1 MDDIIQEFVAET
13 MEQLEQLDTDI
24 VALEQNPHDK
34 ALITN
39 IFRVLHTIKGTS
51 GFLGLERLGRVA
63 HKGEDVLG
71 LFRDGAREVTPDAI
85 TLILEALDCLK
96 GIMVVLSA
104 TGAEPAGDDSALIAK
119 LEAAYAGEDNTPA
132 LIQGDPPLPPPLQG
146 VEVEMAPS
154 SQGGKV
160 DMAPPTPQDAPVQA
174 PPKPEAHSLR
184 VSMGV
189 LENLM
194 TMVSELVL
202 TRNQLSQIAR
212 QQGGDTPF
220 AAPLQTLNHIVSD
233 LQEGVMKTRMQ
244 PIGNAWNKL
253 PRIVRDVAADLGK
266 HIDLVMSG
274 QDTELDRQVL
284 EMIKDP
290 LTHMVRNSCDHG
302 IETPQARAA
311 AGKPEQGTIALR
323 AFHQGGHIIVEI
335 ADDGKGLPMARIK
348 EKVAAAGLATEQEL
362 QAMAD
367 HQVQRFIF
375 HPGLST
381 AEQVTAVSGRGVGMD
396 VVRANIEKIGGSI
409 ELRSTEGRG
418 TTFTIKIPLTL
429 AIVSALIVRA
439 GGQRFALPQ
448 LAVSELVLVGADTRS
463 LIEEVNGAHV
473 MRLRDRLLPLIA
485 LDGLLGLP
493 PEGAAGAER
502 YVVVTRAGPTVFGLI
517 VDEVYDLEEIVI
529 KPLSRALGGLSVFS
543 GNTILGDGRAIMILD
558 PAGLLKAVDTGK
570 VPEGTDEDEA
580 REGARAARAADEV
593 LLLLFH
599 AGGGVRK
606 AAPVDAVVRLEDIP
620 TGQVVQTAG
629 RAVIPYRG
637 HLLPAQDWST
647 GQDGVASRPMILLR
661 ADDGRVAGLIAD
673 KILDVVPYAGALTG
687 GTQSLLLNDAPT
699 EVVDVDAITAHGVH
713 LDDAHAGEGQTH
725 AHG

>member
-24 VALEQNPHDK
+24 VALEQNPHDT
-34 ALITN
+34 ALITS

-71 LFRDGAREVTPDAI
+71 LLRDGVREVTPDAI

-96 GIMVVLSA
+96 GIMVVLAA
-104 TGAEPAGDDSALIAK
+104 TGAEPDGDDSALIAR
-119 LEAAYAGEDNTPA
+119 LEAAYAG
-132 LIQGDPPLPPPLQG
+132 QGEGHPPLTSPLQGGEMDAVPPLQG
-146 VEVEMAPS
+146 GEVKAVPSLQEGEVE
-154 SQGGKV
+154 
-160 DMAPPTPQDAPVQA
+160 APP

-212 QQGGDTPF
+212 QQGEGTPF
-220 AAPLQTLNHIVSD
+220 AAPLQTLNHIVSE

-244 PIGNAWNKL
+244 PIGNAWGKL
-253 PRIVRDVAADLGK
+253 PRIVRDVSADLGK
-266 HIDLVMSG
+266 HIDLTMSG

-302 IETPQARAA
+302 IERPEARAA
-311 AGKPEQGTIALR
+311 AGKPEGGTIALR

-335 ADDGKGLPMARIK
+335 ADDGAGLPMAKIRN
-348 EKVAAAGLATEQEL
+348 KVAAAGLATAEQL
-362 QAMAD
+362 AAMPD

-409 ELRSTEGRG
+409 DLRSAQGQG

-448 LAVSELVLVGADTRS
+448 LAVSELVLVGADTRT

-473 MRLRDRLLPLIA
+473 MRLRDRLLPLISLA
-485 LDGLLGLP
+485 GLLGLP
-493 PEGAAGAER
+493 EAQDAGEC
-502 YVVVTRAGPTVFGLI
+502 YVVVTRAGPTEFGLI

-529 KPLSRALGGLSVFS
+529 KPLARALGGLGVFS

-558 PAGLLKAVDTGK
+558 PAGLLKAVDTGA
-570 VPEGTDEDEA
+570 VPEGEDET
-580 REGARAARAADEV
+580 REGARAAQAAEET

-606 AAPVDAVVRLEDIP
+606 AAPVDAVVRLEDIK
-620 TGQVVQTAG
+620 TEHIVQTGG

-637 HLLPAQDWST
+637 CLLPVEDWST

-661 ADDGRVAGLIAD
+661 AAGGRVAGLIAD
-673 KILDVVPYAGALTG
+673 QILDVVPHAGALAG
-687 GTQSLLLNDAPT
+687 GAQSLLLNGVPT
-699 EVVDVDAITAHGVH
+699 EVIDAAAMAAHGVH

-725 AHG
+725 AHA